1 MSLKLSSMHSL
12 LCLKLLRHTELGGLT
27 YISCLDQDEELT
39 LVPSVS
45 WPSLS
50 PTLAFKRQ
58 FGPRN
63 KLR

>member
-1 MSLKLSSMHSL
+1 LKYTF
-12 LCLKLLRHTELGGLT
+12 K
-27 YISCLDQDEELT
+27 DEELT